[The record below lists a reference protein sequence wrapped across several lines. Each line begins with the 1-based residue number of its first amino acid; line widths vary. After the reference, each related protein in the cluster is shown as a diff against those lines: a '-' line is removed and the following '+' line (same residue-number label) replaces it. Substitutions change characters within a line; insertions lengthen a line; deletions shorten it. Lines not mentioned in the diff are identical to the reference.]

1 MTRTPMGYRFIL
13 LIIRPFVWVYNRTM
27 VMFLCFYA
35 IYGLIYT
42 VFIVGFLCDYMC
54 KNYYTAET
62 QKVGLQM
69 LLVPFTVPSY
79 LTNIGLIFNSWDQV
93 RDKEFLETF
102 VTVFLCQSFYV
113 DCLNSLWQFS
123 RRYLKP
129 TRGYDKSKSLRGGGD
144 VSPKDVKFMRD
155 LAKELPPS
163 TPQSAGNNITL
174 PPTIQM
180 DQNNLPS
187 RSINSVQNYNTVA
200 LK

>member
-1 MTRTPMGYRFIL
+1 MVRAKQLHSFQENHKACTGPIICVYIGVLAASFMSEMMMTTVLINSEQNLSMTRTPMGYRFIL

-129 TRGYDKSKSLRGGGD
+129 T
-144 VSPKDVKFMRD
+144 
-155 LAKELPPS
+155 
-163 TPQSAGNNITL
+163 
-174 PPTIQM
+174 
-180 DQNNLPS
+180 
-187 RSINSVQNYNTVA
+187 
-200 LK
+200 